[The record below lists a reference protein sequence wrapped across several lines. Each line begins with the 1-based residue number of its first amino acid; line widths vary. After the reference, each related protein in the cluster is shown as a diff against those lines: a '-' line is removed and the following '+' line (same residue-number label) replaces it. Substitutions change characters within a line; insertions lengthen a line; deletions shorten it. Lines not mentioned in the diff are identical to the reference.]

1 MTRTRPC
8 AAAAFIT
15 CLPCHLCLQD
25 LFLVLAELP
34 RFLAATHASTLQ
46 EQDTAQVC
54 QALLA
59 ALPAEGTLPQPLL
72 NSPGIKTWYSTLR
85 RAQPQLSAAQQLQVL
100 ECLAAMVR
108 AGCGEL
114 MEDDGALGFGM
125 IQTWYVWAPAGAAA
139 RN

>member
-1 MTRTRPC
+1 M
-8 AAAAFIT
+8 
-15 CLPCHLCLQD
+15 
-25 LFLVLAELP
+25 LAELP

-59 ALPAEGTLPQPLL
+59 ALPGEGTLPQPLL

-114 MEDDGALGFGM
+114 MEVGGM
-125 IQTWYVWAPAGAAA
+125 LCWVRDAAWSWGLQSAGASIHWTGQAQQA
-139 RN
+139 WPVGTGACMQAQHSASA